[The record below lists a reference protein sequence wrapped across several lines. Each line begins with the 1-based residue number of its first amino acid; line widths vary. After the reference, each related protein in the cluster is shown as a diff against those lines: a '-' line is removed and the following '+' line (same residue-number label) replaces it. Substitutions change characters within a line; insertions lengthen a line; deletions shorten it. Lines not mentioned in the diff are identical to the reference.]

1 MNNNVCNVQDL
12 QSLLAVDQP
21 PLLIDV
27 RRVKALHE
35 AGGRIGDALWLDP
48 ALWLD
53 WKDSLDASQSLL
65 LYCAHGRE
73 ISQGLTAALRA
84 MGLTA
89 RYLEGGYAAWVA
101 AGHPVQAL
109 APVPPAGPAKT

>member
-1 MNNNVCNVQDL
+1 MNGNACSVRDL
-12 QSLLAVDQP
+12 QARLAGDRP

-27 RRVKALHE
+27 RRAQALRD
-35 AGGRIGDALWLDP
+35 AGARIGDAQWLDP

-53 WKDSLDASQSLL
+53 WKDTVDKDRPLL

-84 MGLTA
+84 MGRDA

-101 AGHPVQAL
+101 DRQPVQAL
-109 APVPPAGPAKT
+109 AAT